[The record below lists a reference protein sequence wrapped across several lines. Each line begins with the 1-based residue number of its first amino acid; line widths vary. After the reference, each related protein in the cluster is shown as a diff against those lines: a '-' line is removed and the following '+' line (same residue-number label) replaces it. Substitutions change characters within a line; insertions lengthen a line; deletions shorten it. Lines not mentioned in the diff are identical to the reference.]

1 MTFSSPERG
10 LVSDTVDDAGQRARY
25 WPIPV
30 LRAIPAAVVALVI
43 TFSSNHAAG
52 YGLLLFGGFAVVEGL
67 ALLLAGGTRLQ
78 DDGRSRRTTLV
89 QAAVT
94 VLAAVA
100 AFACSGLG
108 LPAFIAVVVAWA
120 VLTGAIELAQGLR
133 ARGRSPFARDWST
146 IGGLTLLLAVAF
158 LVTPPDYTQELGG
171 VERVTGTLDASIIL
185 VGLLGAYL
193 AIAAVFHVIA
203 GLSHKWGTA
212 APATAPD
219 GAPHA

>member
-1 MTFSSPERG
+1 
-10 LVSDTVDDAGQRARY
+10 VSDSVDDSGQRARY

-30 LRAIPAAVVALVI
+30 LRAVPAAVVALVI

-52 YGLLLFGGFAVVEGL
+52 YGLLLFGVFAVVDAL
-67 ALLLAGGTRLQ
+67 ALGFAALRRMPL
-78 DDGRSRRTTLV
+78 DERSRSTTLAQSV
-89 QAAVT
+89 VGLVAG
-94 VLAAVA
+94 VA
-100 AFACSGLG
+100 AFALNDAG
-108 LPAFIAVVVAWA
+108 LPAFITIVVGWA
-120 VLTGAIELAQGLR
+120 VLGGGLELAQGLR
-133 ARGRSPFARDWST
+133 SRGRSPFTRDWTT

-158 LVTPPDYTQELGG
+158 LVTPPDYSQQLGG
-171 VERVTGTLDASIIL
+171 VERVTGTLDAAVVL

-212 APATAPD
+212 APAAAPD